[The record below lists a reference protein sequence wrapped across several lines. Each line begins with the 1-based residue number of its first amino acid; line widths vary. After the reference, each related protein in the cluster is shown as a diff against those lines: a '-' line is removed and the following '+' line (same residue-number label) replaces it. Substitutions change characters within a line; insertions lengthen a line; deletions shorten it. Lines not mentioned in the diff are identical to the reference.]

1 MFRYMEVRWLRR
13 DGKLAEE
20 PSRTCRMG
28 RGLAEDA
35 APGEQEDEAQPV
47 GSFAESV
54 PDVSGYMGYL
64 TPEPF
69 KYSHFWPHTA

>member
-1 MFRYMEVRWLRR
+1 MFRYMEVRVAEEGRSLV
-13 DGKLAEE
+13 EE

-28 RGLAEDA
+28 QGLAEDA

-54 PDVSGYMGYL
+54 PDVWVHGYL
-64 TPEPF
+64 TQNP
-69 KYSHFWPHTA
+69 SSAVTSGLTQ

>member
-1 MFRYMEVRWLRR
+1 MEVRWLRR

-35 APGEQEDEAQPV
+35 APGEQEDEAAFFMDSQQGLV
-47 GSFAESV
+47 GAGSPLA
-54 PDVSGYMGYL
+54 
-64 TPEPF
+64 
-69 KYSHFWPHTA
+69 